1 MNKLEKD
8 LNKIKNIKLRSDE
21 KALIRANISDKI
33 NARPQLSPYKFDF
46 SPYVLISNWNRFSL
60 MKVGSF
66 AVLFMFIFGSSL
78 TYASEQSLPGET
90 LYSIKV
96 NVKEEIEI
104 KLAGT
109 SEKKAS
115 VEKSHIEKRLEEIST
130 LKESGDLTE
139 ENSAIAIEVFKQR
152 TEDLHDSIDTMQ
164 EEGKSE
170 EILEITQDLIPV
182 LTDFVEESTPEET
195 PSDSSDISTSTEIS
209 LMKEVPEEPTENT
222 EETKEKE
229 LASISLDLA
238 INSFIS
244 IATEE
249 VEKMIAQETEIIEE
263 VREENEQEKP
273 QLEEAEEIE
282 VKTETEEVITPEI
295 STGTTVTS
303 TIEVTSETVGLVDFG
318 VLSGK
323 VLESCVSLNADC
335 SGKESSTGTILI
347 YTKNKETLVKAIN
360 IDSSGQF
367 KTRLAPGNYVVDI
380 RRVGTEKVIGVPEVI
395 NVEKDKDINLEISVF
410 EKDITFG
417 LPLGL

>member
-1 MNKLEKD
+1 
-8 LNKIKNIKLRSDE
+8 
-21 KALIRANISDKI
+21 
-33 NARPQLSPYKFDF
+33 
-46 SPYVLISNWNRFSL
+46 
-60 MKVGSF
+60 
-66 AVLFMFIFGSSL
+66 
-78 TYASEQSLPGET
+78 
-90 LYSIKV
+90 
-96 NVKEEIEI
+96 
-104 KLAGT
+104 
-109 SEKKAS
+109 
-115 VEKSHIEKRLEEIST
+115 
-130 LKESGDLTE
+130 
-139 ENSAIAIEVFKQR
+139 
-152 TEDLHDSIDTMQ
+152 MQ

-323 VLESCVSLNADC
+323 VCKPKC
-335 SGKESSTGTILI
+335 
-347 YTKNKETLVKAIN
+347 
-360 IDSSGQF
+360 
-367 KTRLAPGNYVVDI
+367 
-380 RRVGTEKVIGVPEVI
+380 
-395 NVEKDKDINLEISVF
+395 
-410 EKDITFG
+410 
-417 LPLGL
+417 

>member
-46 SPYVLISNWNRFSL
+46 SPYVLISNWNRFSI

-78 TYASEQSLPGET
+78 TYASEQSLPGDA
-90 LYSIKV
+90 LYSVKV

-115 VEKSHIEKRLEEIST
+115 IEKSHIEKRLDEIST

-139 ENSAIAIEVFKQR
+139 ENSAIAIGEFKER
-152 TEDLHDSIDTMQ
+152 TEDLHNSIDAMQ

-170 EILEITQDLIPV
+170 EILEITQDLIPI
-182 LTDFVEESTPEET
+182 LTDFVEESTSEDA
-195 PSDSSDISTSTEIS
+195 PSDSSDVSTSTEIS

-238 INSFIS
+238 INSFVS

-249 VEKMIAQETEIIEE
+249 VEKMIAQETEVIEE
-263 VREENEQEKP
+263 VREENQQEQAP
-273 QLEEAEEIE
+273 LEETEEVE
-282 VKTETEEVITPEI
+282 VKTETEEITTPDI
-295 STGTTVTS
+295 STGILATS
-303 TIEVTSETVGLVDFG
+303 SINIAGDLMLTDFG
-318 VLSGK
+318 ILHGR
-323 VLESCVSLNADC
+323 VLESCISINEDC
-335 SGKESSTGTILI
+335 SGKELETGTILI
-347 YTKNKETLVKAIN
+347 YTKDKETLVKAIN
-360 IDSSGQF
+360 IDELGQF

-380 RRVGTEKVIGVPEVI
+380 RRIGTEKVLGVPEVI
-395 NVEKDKDINLEISVF
+395 NVEKDKDIVLEINVF
-410 EKDITFG
+410 EKDITLN

>member
-8 LNKIKNIKLRSDE
+8 LNKIKNIKLRADE
-21 KALIRANISDKI
+21 KALIRANISDRI

-115 VEKSHIEKRLEEIST
+115 VEKSHIEKRLEEISA

-182 LTDFVEESTPEET
+182 LTDFVEESAPEEVVPTTPEENFLPET
-195 PSDSSDISTSTEIS
+195 S
-209 LMKEVPEEPTENT
+209 LMKEGPMETETAEVELT
-222 EETKEKE
+222 EEEE
-229 LASISLDLA
+229 ASISIDLA

-263 VREENEQEKP
+263 VREENEQEEIQP
-273 QLEEAEEIE
+273 EEIDEIE
-282 VKTETEEVITPEI
+282 VKTETEEVSTPEI
-295 STGTTVTS
+295 STSTTATS
-303 TIEVTSETVGLVDFG
+303 TLDILNDVTMIDFG
-318 VLSGK
+318 VVYGK
-323 VLESCVSLNADC
+323 VLESCISINEDC
-335 SGKESSTGTILI
+335 TGKESKTGTILI
-347 YTKNKETLVKAIN
+347 YTKDKETLVKAID
-360 IDSSGQF
+360 IDSNGQF

-380 RRVGTEKVIGVPEVI
+380 RRIGTEKVLGVPEVI
-395 NVEKDKDINLEISVF
+395 NVEKDKDINLEINVF
-410 EKDITFG
+410 GKDITLG